1 MSALNDIKES
11 KSLRLV
17 IGFVAGILF
26 TQYFSQN
33 QVQTQSHQVVHSMS
47 EDVMSI
53 LVASFNQQKP
63 QALPATIVH
72 CNQSNTVPNTRLAP
86 MVTDEG
92 MKAPTWTPPGN
103 PKQNQKSNS
112 GADDTSTEE
121 THIEEEEDIQK
132 GEEQEEQEIVE
143 EVLSPAAINW
153 PGFNTGQ
160 IVPQEVEGN
169 STGIVGSST
178 PMFPPAIIPDVLPPE
193 DSYTGSIDVVINRP
207 KKGS

>member
-17 IGFVAGILF
+17 IGFIAGVFF
-26 TQYFSQN
+26 TQYFAQN
-33 QVQTQSHQVVHSMS
+33 QAQTQSHQVVHSLS
-47 EDVMSI
+47 DDVVSVLI
-53 LVASFNQQKP
+53 ASLNQQKP
-63 QALPATIVH
+63 QALPATVVH
-72 CNQSNTVPNTRLAP
+72 CNQNNTIPNTRSAP

-92 MKAPTWTPPGN
+92 MKAPTWTPPEN
-103 PKQNQKSNS
+103 TKQNQQSNS

-121 THIEEEEDIQK
+121 TPIEEEEDFQE

-169 STGIVGSST
+169 STGIVGSTT
-178 PMFPPAIIPDVLPPE
+178 PTYPPAVIPDVLPPE
-193 DSYTGSIDVVINRP
+193 DSNTGSMYLVIDRP